1 MQHYNYTHNITTF
14 ASILMGRGRSLQN
27 YCLGVLDR
35 YMYRWRRV
43 DQASIRQVDHQ
54 SNKNMT
60 TCRQEREGG
69 IVSTRNQL
77 SGITPNIVNNVS
89 IDLNHLSVDNIIT

>member
-1 MQHYNYTHNITTF
+1 M
-14 ASILMGRGRSLQN
+14 SM
-27 YCLGVLDR
+27 
-35 YMYRWRRV
+35 
-43 DQASIRQVDHQ
+43 RQVEHP

-60 TCRQEREGG
+60 TCRGEKEGA

-77 SGITPNIVNNVS
+77 SGVTPNVVNNVS